1 MQEDARDNNFGTPG
15 AGFQQSGR
23 LMERDVGLMRRCL
36 ELARSA
42 EGRTSPNPMV
52 GAVIVDESGEVVGEG
67 FHAKAGDAH
76 AEVVAFS
83 QAGERARG
91 GTLYVNLEPCSH
103 FGRTPPCADAV
114 ITGGIKR
121 VVAAMV
127 DPNPKVAGSGFQK
140 LKDSGIELL
149 VGVLEREA
157 NWLNRG
163 FLKVKTEGRP
173 WVCLKIAATLDGRI
187 ADRYSKSQWIT
198 GPEARRFVH
207 NLRNKFDCV
216 LVGAGT
222 ARADN
227 PNLNVR
233 DIENSRDPKR
243 AVVDSNLSV
252 TSNSALCR
260 EGTGGDTIL
269 FCKAGSVPKHGSPYP
284 SHVSVVSVPT
294 NDSDSGLDLT
304 RVLRELACRD
314 VSTVLCEG
322 GSRLA
327 GSLLQADLVDELYW
341 ISAPKLLLDSEAK
354 PAIAI
359 DKAVALDSIDSW
371 EIIETELLVNDTV
384 TRLTSRSRKSQQTLC

>member
-1 MQEDARDNNFGTPG
+1 MQKDAIGNFDNAKENFG
-15 AGFQQSGR
+15 
-23 LMERDVGLMRRCL
+23 EHDVLFMRRCL
-36 ELARSA
+36 DLAARA

-52 GAVIVDESGEVVGEG
+52 GAVIVDESGTIVGEG
-67 FHAKAGDAH
+67 FHSKAGEAH
-76 AEVVAFS
+76 AEVVAFQ
-83 QAGERARG
+83 QAGERAKG

-114 ITGGIKR
+114 IASGVTR

-140 LKDSGIELL
+140 LRDHGIEL
-149 VGVLEREA
+149 VIGVLEREGR
-157 NWLNRG
+157 WLNRG

-187 ADRYSKSQWIT
+187 ADRFSKSQWIT

-207 NLRNKFDCV
+207 ELRNKFDCV

-227 PNLNVR
+227 PTLNVR

-243 AVVDSNLSV
+243 AVVDSSLSV
-252 TSNSALCR
+252 TPNATLCR

-269 FCKAGSVPKHGSPYP
+269 FCRADSVLERGTPYA
-284 SHVSVVSVPT
+284 SHVSVVSVQT
-294 NDSDSGLDLT
+294 DESGSGLDLNK
-304 RVLRELACRD
+304 VLAELTNRD

-322 GSRLA
+322 GSQLA
-327 GSLLQADLVDELYW
+327 GSLLEANLVDELYW
-341 ISAPKLLLDSEAK
+341 ISAPKLLLDAESK
-354 PAIAI
+354 PAIAVG
-359 DKAVALDSIDSW
+359 KAIALDSIREWKLIGNEKLAND
-371 EIIETELLVNDTV
+371 LVIH
-384 TRLTSRSRKSQQTLC
+384 LTSPSNPFNC